1 MKGIFFKYT
10 YFIIIIGRLIIWVTA
25 LIMGKY
31 TNIPRV
37 IICVGFIAF
46 QTLISVKLG
55 NLIQSLHI
63 DAYGDVLTG
72 LHNRRYFYQKL
83 SNTMSVKMPV
93 SLIIIDIDDFKGIND
108 NYGHI
113 TGDIVLKQFADI
125 LKENV
130 RASDTVVRWGGEE
143 FAVILPETH
152 LNKAYLIGD
161 RIRGIVEN
169 YRFSS
174 EATACKV
181 TVSIGITATET
192 EIDMDEFVKIADK
205 ALYKAK
211 ETKNLVICINSRNEY
226 VMNFQ

>member
-1 MKGIFFKYT
+1 M
-10 YFIIIIGRLIIWVTA
+10 IWSTA
-25 LIMGKY
+25 LLLDKY
-31 TNIPRV
+31 TNISDVLIFLP
-37 IICVGFIAF
+37 IAAF
-46 QTLISVKLG
+46 QILISVKFGL
-55 NLIQSLHI
+55 LIRKLRKSSY
-63 DAYGDVLTG
+63 DDVLTG
-72 LHNRRYFYQKL
+72 LYNRRYFYQKL
-83 SNTMSVKMPV
+83 SHTKRIRFPV
-93 SLIIIDIDDFKGIND
+93 SLLMIDIDDFKGIND

-130 RASDTVVRWGGEE
+130 SVSDTVVRWGGEE

-169 YRFSS
+169 YQFGS
-174 EATACKV
+174 EVTTCKV
-181 TVSIGITATET
+181 TVSIGITSTET

-211 ETKNLVICINSRNEY
+211 ETKNLVMCINSRNEY
-226 VMNFQ
+226 VMNL